1 MLDDFMKSVR
11 AQLYERVSSPLSG
24 VFVLSW
30 LAWNYRFL
38 LVIFSEMKATEKLNY
53 IQGVLYAD
61 WLSGIGTGLLGPAI
75 TTGLWVYLYP
85 IPARYVFE
93 HVRKQ
98 QRILKEIRQQID
110 EETPISKE
118 EARKMRREAS
128 EASEAYEELIERQ
141 SNEIR
146 KLKEEIKEIETNSDM
161 RTGSTFEA
169 VKRRVS
175 GTQPTATSPSIHVAA
190 GSERS
195 KKRYSN
201 SRLLL
206 NPTQLMDNQIKEFI
220 SNEPSLGKRQFLV
233 EVDDKKVVVSRLPE
247 EPPGPAERFE
257 HGYVS
262 TGSIDIWSEI
272 ERVKRELLKDLVE
285 AKEG

>member
-75 TTGLWVYLYP
+75 TTVLWVYLYP

-220 SNEPSLGKRQFLV
+220 SNEPSLAGC
-233 EVDDKKVVVSRLPE
+233 
-247 EPPGPAERFE
+247 
-257 HGYVS
+257 
-262 TGSIDIWSEI
+262 
-272 ERVKRELLKDLVE
+272 
-285 AKEG
+285 

>member
-75 TTGLWVYLYP
+75 TTVLWVYLYP

-262 TGSIDIWSEI
+262 KGSIDIWSEI

>member
-75 TTGLWVYLYP
+75 TTVLWVYLYP

-257 HGYVS
+257 HGYVF